1 MLKGW
6 GINNAFERN
15 SFVLFVFLLYRRVN
29 KFNNFYSGD
38 TLSFQHF
45 KTT

>member
-1 MLKGW
+1 MLKAW

-15 SFVLFVFLLYRRVN
+15 SLFFLLYRRVN
-29 KFNNFYSGD
+29 KFNDFYSGD

-45 KTT
+45 KTI